1 MLERIK
7 STSEVEVPF
16 CQPCCTPSGRTSP
29 LWPPYITGHTQHQ
42 GFISLKRQC
51 TQRRPMHFHPANNT
65 HSQTWSPFFIDLWL

>member
-42 GFISLKRQC
+42 GFISLKRQK
-51 TQRRPMHFHPANNT
+51 TPDALSPGKQHP
-65 HSQTWSPFFIDLWL
+65 QPDLVSLLY